1 MGKKEILV
9 LSFSPLHSDP
19 RVYRQI
25 MFLKDKYEL
34 IAAGFSAPTVDG
46 VQFVSIEHKLPN
58 LKWKM
63 AAILDLK
70 TGRYED
76 YYWSMY
82 NVRSAWSKLESVEC
96 DLIIANDLLSLPL
109 ALELSKKCKAKL
121 FLDAH
126 EFTPREYDNDPIWRF
141 VFQKFW
147 EYICL
152 KYLPHVS
159 AMTSVSRGI
168 ADEYSR
174 LYGVECEVITNTPFF
189 NDLVPSQVNGES
201 IRIIHHGGT
210 NPARKLENMIFLID
224 QLDERFSIDFMLVN
238 NRPRYAV
245 KLERIAQKKPRINF
259 IKPVPFLDIVST
271 LNKYD
276 IGLFLLDPTAFNYR
290 MALPNKLFEFI
301 QARLVVAIW
310 PSPEMARITE
320 AYDLGVV
327 SDQFSVEAAAGKL
340 NALATEDI
348 VRFKQNA
355 HQAAGMFCA
364 EKNQDKLIGIVEK
377 LIGP

>member
-1 MGKKEILV
+1 MGKKKILI

-34 IAAGFSAPTVDG
+34 IAAGFSAPAIDG
-46 VQFVSIEHKLPN
+46 VQFASIEHKLPN
-58 LKWKM
+58 LIWKM
-63 AAILDLK
+63 SAILDLK
-70 TGRYED
+70 TSRYED
-76 YYWSMY
+76 YYWSIY
-82 NVRSAWSKLESVEC
+82 SVRSAWSKLESVGC

-109 ALELSKKCKAKL
+109 ALELSKKCKAIL

-141 VFQKFW
+141 VFQRFW
-147 EYICL
+147 EYICS

-159 AMTSVSRGI
+159 AMTTVSQGI

-189 NDLVPSQVNGES
+189 NDLEPSQVNGES

-224 QLDERFSIDFMLVN
+224 QLDERFSIDFMLIN
-238 NRPRYAV
+238 NRPRYAM
-245 KLERIAQKKPRINF
+245 KLERIAKNKPRINF
-259 IKPVPFLDIVST
+259 VKPVPFNDIVST

-276 IGLFLLDPTAFNYR
+276 IGLFLLDPSAFNYR

-301 QARLVVAIW
+301 QARLALAIW
-310 PSPEMARITE
+310 PSPEMARITK

-327 SDQFSVEAAAGKL
+327 SDRFSVEAAARKL

-348 VRFKQNA
+348 VRFKQNS
-355 HQAAGMFCA
+355 HKAAGMFCA
-364 EKNQDKLIGIVEK
+364 EKNQDKLIGIVTK
-377 LIGP
+377 LIGS

>member
-1 MGKKEILV
+1 MGKKKILA

-70 TGRYED
+70 TGRYEN

-238 NRPRYAV
+238 NRP
-245 KLERIAQKKPRINF
+245 
-259 IKPVPFLDIVST
+259 S
-271 LNKYD
+271 

-310 PSPEMARITE
+310 PSPEMARIVE
-320 AYDLGVV
+320 AHGLGIV
-327 SDQFSVEAAAGKL
+327 SDQFSVESAAAQL
-340 NALATEDI
+340 NALTTEDI
-348 VRFKQNA
+348 VRFKQNSDL
-355 HQAAGMFCA
+355 AAGVYCA
-364 EKNQDKLIGIVEK
+364 EKNQDKLTGIVEK
-377 LIGP
+377 LIGS